1 MCAPGPPACALPRQP
16 VARRFV
22 AWRKHSLCKAS
33 LGRQMGASPL
43 PLAPGTASSAA
54 RGWGRRPS
62 PDSRA
67 RARWARDAPCT
78 RPCARPAAPA
88 QRSDPPSLPQSAPR
102 GRRHLPRAGS
112 SVHGAHAALPE
123 PRGQLEEDAWAR
135 EYRGGGG
142 GERAGMECRRKKI
155 PRPAPPRGR
164 LRSPA
169 PGRRPRP
176 PPRPA
181 PPPAHTRRREKG
193 REGTGGRQ

>member
-1 MCAPGPPACALPRQP
+1 MCPARTACCQKVYGVACTFPVQGEPGEADGCESSAFGSR
-16 VARRFV
+16 
-22 AWRKHSLCKAS
+22 
-33 LGRQMGASPL
+33 
-43 PLAPGTASSAA
+43 TASSAA
-54 RGWGRRPS
+54 RGWGRGPS
-62 PDSRA
+62 AGSRA
-67 RARWARDAPCT
+67 RARWARDASCT

-102 GRRHLPRAGS
+102 GRRHLPRAGG

-123 PRGQLEEDAWAR
+123 PRVQLEEDAWAR

-142 GERAGMECRRKKI
+142 GGERAGTECGRKKI

-181 PPPAHTRRREKG
+181 PPPAHTRGRERG